1 MNKKLWIIGAVCV
14 GLFGIYFISNKHNLA
29 SVEDSSDNADKSTQQ
44 AHRQYERT
52 SLVEVKQAL
61 TGSALDRTP
70 KKTGDD
76 AFNSALLGQPG
87 PVTNPFHTTED
98 NTFYESA
105 LGDKNS
111 RPQEN
116 PSENNKPI
124 INLTVEQQLQTIIYA
139 WELKQNSPVSY
150 SLNLNQLFEDPDGD
164 LLTTQIWLE
173 NANGLRVLNQ
183 GQMMVQGAPEEIKT
197 TTYLAVA
204 ARDDYHG
211 NSDHAWVTTRFELPV
226 ITPDQ
231 NDTEHPLVGDVVYR
245 LETTQNLAGI
255 AYAYEVV
262 YCEAF
267 QFEGGEVSYAAS
279 HNKRQCPEKG
289 DLKKVGKYKI
299 SDDSLIVYVQGVRQ
313 IWTIKKE
320 YPSQVHEDTRNY
332 FTTVFDGKQFES
344 YTMQK
349 NKQSMEKRINAP
361 TGRYLH
367 QISFFDYLLPLPSGG
382 YLVAEV
388 GNYIYHYGTQVI
400 GPHGESIESDF
411 NLHTYGPNLYC
422 SDVAIWYHS
431 HVIAGQGDY
440 QIDIISD
447 PNPDDPTYQIDCH
460 EFISTPATGQQS
472 LSFDLNYSPYD
483 ELLDGEVYSYI
494 LRPKPELADRVEEFK
509 INMIYHAPVLSD
521 TQ

>member
-29 SVEDSSDNADKSTQQ
+29 SVKDSSDNADKSTQQ

-111 RPQEN
+111 RPQED

-231 NDTEHPLVGDVVYR
+231 NDTEHSLVGDVVYR

-361 TGRYLH
+361 TGRYLR

-382 YLVAEV
+382 YLVAEA
-388 GNYIYHYGTQVI
+388 GNYIYHYGTKVV